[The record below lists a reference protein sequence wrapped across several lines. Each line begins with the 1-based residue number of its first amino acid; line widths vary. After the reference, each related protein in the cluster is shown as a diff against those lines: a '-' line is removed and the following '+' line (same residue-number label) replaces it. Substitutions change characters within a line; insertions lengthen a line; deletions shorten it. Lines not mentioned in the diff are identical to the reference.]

1 MSRTIV
7 DVHILQT
14 VPPSNLNRDDT
25 GSPKTAVYGGARR
38 SRVSSQ
44 AWKRATRVAFAQ
56 LLDRSELGVR
66 TKRVVDLLAERIK
79 TLAPE
84 LDERAAELAGETLK
98 AVGILKASEKASEP
112 AQEDMAQEDM
122 AQEEEAPAKAKAV
135 AESSYL
141 VFFSA
146 RQVDNLAEAAV
157 AAERA
162 DQEFAE
168 ALKAH
173 DVKALANRDH
183 SVDVALFGRM
193 VTDVKDI
200 SVDAAA
206 QVAHAISV
214 HPVDNEF
221 DYFTAVDDRKLD
233 ADEAGAAM
241 LGTVEFNSA
250 TLYRYATVDV
260 DRLRD
265 NLGDPLAVRRA
276 LEAFV
281 RAFATSMPTGKQ
293 NTFANHTLPDAIAV
307 VLRDTQPISFVG
319 AFEEPVIDDLTTGRV
334 RTAADRLAEYA
345 ADVERAYGARPV
357 RSWVVRVGDR
367 TKALASLGEEVTM
380 DELVTAVG
388 SQAADRVADRP

>member
-25 GSPKTAVYGGARR
+25 GSPKTAQYGGVRR
-38 SRVSSQ
+38 ARVSSQ

-56 LLDRSELGVR
+56 LLDRAELGVR
-66 TKRVVDLLAERIK
+66 TKRVVELLADRIT

-84 LDERAAELAGETLK
+84 LEERATDLAAQTLK
-98 AVGILKASEKASEP
+98 AVGVLKASDQANK
-112 AQEDMAQEDM
+112 
-122 AQEEEAPAKAKAV
+122 EEAPANKKAA

-141 VFFSA
+141 LFFSA
-146 RQVDNLAEAAV
+146 RQLDNLAEAAI
-157 AAERA
+157 AAAQA
-162 DQEFAE
+162 DEQFTQ

-173 DVKALANRDH
+173 NVKALANRDH

-193 VTDVKDI
+193 VADVKDI
-200 SVDAAA
+200 NVDAAA

-214 HPVDNEF
+214 HPVDNEY
-221 DYFTAVDDRKLD
+221 DYFTAVDDRKE
-233 ADEAGAAM
+233 AVDESGAGM
-241 LGTVEFNSA
+241 IGTVEFNSA

-276 LEAFV
+276 LEAFL

-293 NTFANHTLPDAIAV
+293 NTFANHTLPDAV
-307 VLRDTQPISFVG
+307 VVILRDTQPINFAG
-319 AFEEPVIDDLTTGRV
+319 AFEEPVTDGLTTGRV
-334 RTAADRLAEYA
+334 RMAADRLAEYA
-345 ADVERAYGARPV
+345 AEVERAYGVRPV

-367 TKALASLGEEVTM
+367 TKAVASLGEEATM
-380 DELVTAVG
+380 DELITAVG
-388 SQAADRVADRP
+388 NQVAERMASKP

>member
-25 GSPKTAVYGGARR
+25 GSPKTAIYGGARR

-56 LLDRSELGVR
+56 LLDRAELGVR
-66 TKRVVDLLAERIK
+66 TKRVVELLAERIRA
-79 TLAPE
+79 LAPE
-84 LDERAAELAGETLK
+84 LNERATDLAADTLI
-98 AVGILKASEKASEP
+98 AVGVLKASNQ
-112 AQEDMAQEDM
+112 AQKD
-122 AQEEEAPAKAKAV
+122 EEAPAKKKAA
-135 AESSYL
+135 AETSYL

-146 RQVDNLAEAAV
+146 RQLDNLAEAAV

-162 DQEFAE
+162 DEQFAE
-168 ALKAH
+168 ALKTH
-173 DVKALANRDH
+173 NVKALANRDH

-193 VTDVKDI
+193 VADVSDI
-200 SVDAAA
+200 NVDAAA

-214 HPVDNEF
+214 HPVDNEY
-221 DYFTAVDDRKLD
+221 DYFTAVDDRKE
-233 ADEAGAAM
+233 AVDESGAGM
-241 LGTVEFNSA
+241 IGTVEFNSA

-276 LEAFV
+276 LEAFL

-293 NTFANHTLPDAIAV
+293 NTFANRTLPDAIV
-307 VLRDTQPISFVG
+307 VILRDTQPINFVG
-319 AFEEPVIDDLTTGRV
+319 AFEEPVTDGLTTGRV
-334 RTAADRLAEYA
+334 RMAADRLAEYA
-345 ADVERAYGARPV
+345 AEVERAYGVRPV

-367 TKALASLGEEVTM
+367 TKVVASLGEEVTM
-380 DELVTAVG
+380 DELITAVG
-388 SQAADRVADRP
+388 DQAADRMANRP